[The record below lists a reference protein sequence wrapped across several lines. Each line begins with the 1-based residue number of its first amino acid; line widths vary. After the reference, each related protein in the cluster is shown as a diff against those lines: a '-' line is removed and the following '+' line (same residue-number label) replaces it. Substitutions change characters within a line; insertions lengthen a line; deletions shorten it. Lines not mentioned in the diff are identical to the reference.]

1 MTPHEFIDHHLQDDS
16 QFRTW
21 LLRFGSHDL
30 VGNAHIPDCCPI
42 ALFAKAVGFEKPCI
56 GAVGIGHF
64 KTDGQQSRN
73 VSKPPAWVTTFIR
86 QVDLCHRRGA
96 GVRAS
101 DASAYLDREY
111 KIC

>member
-1 MTPHEFIDHHLQDDS
+1 MTRQEFINKYLQDDS

-30 VGNAHIPDCCPI
+30 VGNAQIPDACPI
-42 ALFAKAVGFEKPCI
+42 ALFAKAVGFERPCI
-56 GAVGIGHF
+56 GSIGIGEYTETGYTSVHLAI
-64 KTDGQQSRN
+64 
-73 VSKPPAWVTTFIR
+73 KPPSWVTKFTR
-86 QVDLCHRRGA
+86 QVDLCHKRGT

-111 KIC
+111 KL